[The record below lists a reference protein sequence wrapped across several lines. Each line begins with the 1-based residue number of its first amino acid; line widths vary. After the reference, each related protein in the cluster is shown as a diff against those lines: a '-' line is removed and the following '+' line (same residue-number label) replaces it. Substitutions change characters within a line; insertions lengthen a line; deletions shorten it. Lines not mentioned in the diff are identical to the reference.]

1 MDAPRDKANDAIT
14 RSSGSVF
21 KDLGIQLSPDELLKI
36 EIARL
41 INNTIQERGLT
52 QVQAAKRMRTD
63 QSKVSAIVRGRLEDF
78 SIDRLV
84 NYFAW
89 LGHDIEL
96 RYSKGYHEHESGKIK
111 VRAA

>member
-1 MDAPRDKANDAIT
+1 MDAPRDKAEDAIT

-21 KDLGIQLSPDELLKI
+21 ADLGIHLTPDEMLKI

-41 INNTIQERGLT
+41 IGNTIHERRLT
-52 QVQAAKRMRTD
+52 QVQAAKRMKTD
-63 QSKVSAIVRGRLEDF
+63 QAKVSAIVRGRLEQF

-84 NYFAW
+84 NFFSM
-89 LGHDIEL
+89 LGHDIEV
-96 RYSKGYHEHESGKIK
+96 RYSKGYREHEAGKIK